1 MKTVKIKDKHG
12 LIHNYNPM
20 FIKDV
25 QEIEDTLGT
34 STCCL
39 NIILTGEGEH
49 INSIL
54 FDSKEEMNAMR
65 DMIISCIESI

>member
-1 MKTVKIKDKHG
+1 MKTVKIKDRHG
-12 LIHNYNPM
+12 VIHNYNPM

-25 QEIEDTLGT
+25 QEVEDTLGVEK
-34 STCCL
+34 CL

-65 DMIISCIESI
+65 DMIISSIESI